1 MGYFFHDIFHDNTE
15 TVKLPAYL
23 RFRPKLGYYTYVNAD
38 HDYAMNPGGAWKG
51 DACREPSPLVEL
63 SAGLL

>member
-1 MGYFFHDIFHDNTE
+1 MTFFVTILRRLNCLRIFVSDPNLVNTHN
-15 TVKLPAYL
+15 
-23 RFRPKLGYYTYVNAD
+23 YVNAD